1 VWQATLDGRAL
12 RFVLAG
18 INNQNFI
25 MRDEETGSWWQQVT
39 GEAIR
44 GPLRGKRL
52 AHVPH
57 EEITF
62 DRWRREFPGGRV
74 LRPAAETAWV
84 AFSRGWEEETAKFP
98 VRIAA
103 SLDSVLPPREVV
115 VGLDLGGRSR
125 AYPLET
131 LRRQMPLHDEIAGVP
146 VLLVLAGDG
155 SLRGFDRR
163 VGGRMLEFFAR
174 TDSTDL
180 LLVDGPTGSVWDFTG
195 RAVSGSLAGQELTPV
210 YLQQDYWFNWKTYH
224 PATTVYRR

>member
-1 VWQATLDGRAL
+1 MWQTTLDGRAL

-25 MRDEETGSWWQQVT
+25 MRDEETGSWWQQVS

-52 AHVPH
+52 THVPH
-57 EEITF
+57 DEITF
-62 DRWRREFPGGRV
+62 DRWRREFPAGRV
-74 LRPAAETAWV
+74 LRPADDTAWV
-84 AFSRGWEEETAKFP
+84 AFSRGWEEETAQFP

-103 SLDSVLPPREVV
+103 SLDSALPPREVV
-115 VGLDLGGRSR
+115 VGLELDGRSR
-125 AYPLET
+125 AFPRET
-131 LRRQMPLHDEIAGVP
+131 VRRQTPLHDQLAGVP
-146 VLLVLAGDG
+146 VLLVYAVDG

-163 VGGRMLEFFAR
+163 VDGRVLEFFAR
-174 TDSTDL
+174 ADSMEL
-180 LLVDGPTGSVWDFTG
+180 SLVDGATGSVWDFTG
-195 RAVSGSLAGQELTPV
+195 RAVSGSLAGRRLTPV

>member
-1 VWQATLDGRAL
+1 MGFMAGKRAL
-12 RFVLAG
+12 RFELAG

-44 GPLRGKRL
+44 GPLQGKRL
-52 AHVPH
+52 THVRH
-57 EEITF
+57 DEITF

-74 LRPAAETAWV
+74 LRPATDTAWV
-84 AFSRGWEEETAKFP
+84 AFSRGWEDETAKFP
-98 VRIAA
+98 VKIAV

-115 VGLDLGGRSR
+115 AGLELGGRSR

-131 LRRQMPLHDEIAGVP
+131 IRRQTPLHDQVAGVP
-146 VLLVLAGDG
+146 VVLVLAGDG

-163 VGGRMLEFFAR
+163 VDDQALEFFAR

-180 LLVDGPTGSVWDFTG
+180 MLVDADLPI
-195 RAVSGSLAGQELTPV
+195 LAMARGTCSSEL
-210 YLQQDYWFNWKTYH
+210 
-224 PATTVYRR
+224 

>member
-1 VWQATLDGRAL
+1 MWQATLDGRAL

-52 AHVPH
+52 THVRH
-57 EEITF
+57 DEITF

-74 LRPAAETAWV
+74 LRPATDTAWV
-84 AFSRGWEEETAKFP
+84 AFSRGWEDETARFP
-98 VRIAA
+98 VRIAV

-115 VGLDLGGRSR
+115 AGLEVAGRSR

-131 LRRQMPLHDEIAGVP
+131 IRRQTPLHDQVAGVP
-146 VLLVLAGDG
+146 VVLVLAGDG

-163 VGGRMLEFFAR
+163 VDGQALEFFAR
-174 TDSTDL
+174 TDSADL
-180 LLVDGPTGSVWDFTG
+180 RLVDATGSVWDFTG
-195 RAVSGSLAGQELTPV
+195 RAVSGARSGQRLAPV

>member
-52 AHVPH
+52 GHVPH
-57 EEITF
+57 DEIAF
-62 DRWRREFPGGRV
+62 ARWRRESPGGRV
-74 LRPAAETAWV
+74 LRPAPDTAWV
-84 AFSRGWEEETAKFP
+84 TFSRDWEVETAKYP

-103 SLDSVLPPREVV
+103 SLDSLLGPREVV
-115 VGLDLGGRSR
+115 AGLDLAGRSR
-125 AYPLET
+125 AYPIQT
-131 LRRQMPLHDEIAGVP
+131 IHRQTPLHDEVGGVP
-146 VLLVLAGDG
+146 VLLVLAPDG

-163 VGGRMLEFFAR
+163 IDGRALEFFAR
-174 TDSTDL
+174 DSADG
-180 LLVDGPTGSVWDFTG
+180 LLVDGATGSVWDFTG
-195 RAVSGSLAGQELTPV
+195 RAASGPLGGQRLTAV
-210 YLQQDYWFNWKTYH
+210 YVQQDYWFDWKTYH
-224 PATTVYRR
+224 PGTTVYRR